1 MDHDQSEG
9 AEAGKTIKLSRKE
22 VSAARRLLQLLVGA
36 EREAADEL
44 LLVPPVSR
52 GAASDRSS
60 LVDRAREEFHER
72 RRRGAVF
79 GQSMFGEPAWD
90 MLLTLYI
97 LDISGQRQT
106 IGALLNFSGTPAT
119 TAKRWLDYLVAHD
132 LVRREEHPT
141 DRRTAFVTLTGK
153 AREKLD
159 IYYSG
164 TRETGM

>member
-1 MDHDQSEG
+1 MNNDHFEG
-9 AEAGKTIKLSRKE
+9 EGAGKTIKLSRRDL
-22 VSAARRLLQLLVGA
+22 SAARRLMRLLAGA

-44 LLVPPVSR
+44 MLAPPPGR
-52 GAASDRSS
+52 AATTERAS
-60 LVDRAREEFHER
+60 LVARAREEFHER

-106 IGALLNFSGTPAT
+106 IGALLNFSGTPST

-141 DRRTAFVTLTGK
+141 DRRTAFVALSAK
-153 AREKLD
+153 ARDKLD
-159 IYYSG
+159 LYYSG
-164 TRETGM
+164 TGQTEM